1 MRKRRSID
9 KTPGRSHD
17 ASVIPRRSPPA
28 GKLRRTPR
36 RLTGSSCNNSLL
48 DQSLEIVWDNNSP
61 SPTRTLS
68 LGKRKKHH
76 GSDSSSSGG
85 EISDL
90 VQKLADKSGST
101 PEANPPLLA
110 FWMSRENIATVQVNK
125 DDTTVKG
132 NNSNKQKGKE
142 FQTPSRRP
150 RRVLR
155 KCNKSKMKLLK
166 QDIEL
171 LVHPVEKI
179 EENPVS
185 NETLPKT
192 SEQQKETASNVEGA
206 CTGIKL
212 KGTENSDFFDGWD
225 NDEDDLILSQ
235 VEIPAFKNKIPETQV
250 MTNTQYLGSG
260 EDTHTNDV
268 KQLPLLKTSD
278 HRTAADLH
286 VDANDSIVTESWDLV
301 DGFGDTDDENVL
313 QSALEDFEK
322 SQQVSIPTVRRVS
335 HLHIKPDMSHIT
347 GIQKKE
353 LCGSLNPLGKSSYAL
368 TSSTSHG
375 STKQK
380 DNRVGANCSSKESF
394 SFLPRSSLQ
403 SCTSVRSENVTVQQV
418 NQCNVKKTNSLILPQ
433 TGPQRTVKEQTNGK
447 RIGKDTS
454 VEAHVNVYRQQD
466 SVGQSMVQG
475 GSKTAKYSKE
485 DIERKKL
492 EAQNR
497 RRQKMVQSQQK
508 HQT

>member
-1 MRKRRSID
+1 
-9 KTPGRSHD
+9 
-17 ASVIPRRSPPA
+17 
-28 GKLRRTPR
+28 
-36 RLTGSSCNNSLL
+36 
-48 DQSLEIVWDNNSP
+48 VWDNNSP

-110 FWMSRENIATVQVNK
+110 FWMSRENTTTVQVNK
-125 DDTTVKG
+125 DDTTGEG
-132 NNSNKQKGKE
+132 NNSNKQKSKE

-155 KCNKSKMKLLK
+155 KCNKSKMKLLQ

-179 EENPVS
+179 EEKPVS
-185 NETLPKT
+185 KETLPKT
-192 SEQQKETASNVEGA
+192 REQQQDPASNLEGA
-206 CTGIKL
+206 CSGIKL

-235 VEIPAFKNKIPETQV
+235 VDIPTFKTNIPETQV

-260 EDTHTNDV
+260 EDTHTSDV
-268 KQLPLLKTSD
+268 TQHPLLKTSD
-278 HRTAADLH
+278 HRTAADVH
-286 VDANDSIVTESWDLV
+286 AHTNDSIVTESWDFV
-301 DGFGDTDDENVL
+301 DGFGDNDDENVL

-322 SQQVSIPTVRRVS
+322 SQQVSIPTVRRVT
-335 HLHIKPDMSHIT
+335 HLHIKPDLSHIS
-347 GIQKKE
+347 GKQKKE

-368 TSSTSHG
+368 TSSKSHC

-380 DNRVGANCSSKESF
+380 DNRVGVNCSSKENF
-394 SFLPRSSLQ
+394 SFIPRSSLQ
-403 SCTSVRSENVTVQQV
+403 SCTSARSENITMQQV
-418 NQCNVKKTNSLILPQ
+418 KQCNLKKTDSLILPQ
-433 TGPQRTVKEQTNGK
+433 TGPQRTMKEPINDK
-447 RIGKDTS
+447 RISQYNS
-454 VEAHVNVYRQQD
+454 VEVNVNRQQD
-466 SVGQSMVQG
+466 STGQSIVQR
-475 GSKTAKYSKE
+475 GSKTTKCSKE

-497 RRQKMVQSQQK
+497 RRQKMAQTQQK
-508 HQT
+508 HQS